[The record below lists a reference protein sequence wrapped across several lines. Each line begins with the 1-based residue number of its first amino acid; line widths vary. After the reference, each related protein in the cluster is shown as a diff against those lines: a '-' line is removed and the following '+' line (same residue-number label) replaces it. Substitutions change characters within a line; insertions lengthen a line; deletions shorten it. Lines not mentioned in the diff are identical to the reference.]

1 MALTLQE
8 RANLSKGTAINQL
21 SILPVTPTEKI
32 DAQLKK
38 IAGELIT
45 GELLSSAIPNI
56 ATFAPS
62 DGQLREWCNRVLDSS
77 SMANRMTPAIISANQ
92 WDTDGVEI
100 VDAAIRNTCLNNIAA
115 FAAKI

>member
-1 MALTLQE
+1 MALSLQE
-8 RANLSKGTAINQL
+8 RANLSKGIAINQL
-21 SILPVTPTEKI
+21 SVIAVTPIERI

-45 GELLSSAIPNI
+45 GELLASAIPNI
-56 ATFAPS
+56 AVFTPS
-62 DGQLREWCNRVLDSS
+62 DGQMREWCNRVLDSS
-77 SMANRMTPAIISANQ
+77 SMATRMTPAIVSAAQ

-100 VDAAIRNTCLNNIAA
+100 LDGAIRNTCLNNVAA